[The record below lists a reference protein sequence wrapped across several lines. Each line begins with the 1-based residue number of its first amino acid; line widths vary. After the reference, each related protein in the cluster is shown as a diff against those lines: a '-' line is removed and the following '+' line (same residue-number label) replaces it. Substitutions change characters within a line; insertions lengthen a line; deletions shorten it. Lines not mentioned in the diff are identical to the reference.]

1 MGLASYGKPIY
12 FDKIKD
18 NLFIN
23 DKKEI
28 FKLNLDFFNHHKKNF
43 RYITGNDL
51 IIDQIY
57 SDKLTNLFEKEIKDI
72 ENFKKNFASSI
83 QKIYEYFF
91 KKIINKIISKN
102 YSENLVF
109 AGGCAL
115 NSSANNFITSDK
127 SIFKNIYI
135 PFAPGDNGGALGAA
149 FVVGKKYQT
158 KLKNLKSPYLGNN
171 FTNEYIET
179 VLKKKNVSNNLEY
192 ELINNENNLND
203 KVSTLIANDKVI
215 GWFQNKMEFGPRA
228 LGNRSILA
236 DPRNPNMKNI
246 INKKI
251 KFREKFRPFAPS
263 VLKDFQNEWFEDS
276 FDNLY
281 MSSLTKVKNEKKE
294 IIPAVT
300 HIDGTARIQ
309 TVNKEGNLRFYNLL
323 KSFKT
328 N

>member
-1 MGLASYGKPIY
+1 M
-12 FDKIKD
+12 
-18 NLFIN
+18 
-23 DKKEI
+23 
-28 FKLNLDFFNHHKKNF
+28 
-43 RYITGNDL
+43 
-51 IIDQIY
+51 
-57 SDKLTNLFEKEIKDI
+57 
-72 ENFKKNFASSI
+72 
-83 QKIYEYFF
+83 
-91 KKIINKIISKN
+91 
-102 YSENLVF
+102 
-109 AGGCAL
+109 
-115 NSSANNFITSDK
+115 
-127 SIFKNIYI
+127 
-135 PFAPGDNGGALGAA
+135 
-149 FVVGKKYQT
+149 
-158 KLKNLKSPYLGNN
+158 
-171 FTNEYIET
+171 
-179 VLKKKNVSNNLEY
+179 EY

-300 HIDGTARIQ
+300 HIDGT
-309 TVNKEGNLRFYNLL
+309 VE
-323 KSFKT
+323 
-328 N
+328 

>member
-1 MGLASYGKPIY
+1 M
-12 FDKIKD
+12 
-18 NLFIN
+18 
-23 DKKEI
+23 
-28 FKLNLDFFNHHKKNF
+28 
-43 RYITGNDL
+43 
-51 IIDQIY
+51 
-57 SDKLTNLFEKEIKDI
+57 
-72 ENFKKNFASSI
+72 
-83 QKIYEYFF
+83 
-91 KKIINKIISKN
+91 
-102 YSENLVF
+102 
-109 AGGCAL
+109 
-115 NSSANNFITSDK
+115 
-127 SIFKNIYI
+127 
-135 PFAPGDNGGALGAA
+135 
-149 FVVGKKYQT
+149 
-158 KLKNLKSPYLGNN
+158 
-171 FTNEYIET
+171 
-179 VLKKKNVSNNLEY
+179 EY

-323 KSFKT
+323 KKFFKT

>member
-1 MGLASYGKPIY
+1 
-12 FDKIKD
+12 
-18 NLFIN
+18 
-23 DKKEI
+23 
-28 FKLNLDFFNHHKKNF
+28 
-43 RYITGNDL
+43 
-51 IIDQIY
+51 
-57 SDKLTNLFEKEIKDI
+57 
-72 ENFKKNFASSI
+72 
-83 QKIYEYFF
+83 
-91 KKIINKIISKN
+91 
-102 YSENLVF
+102 
-109 AGGCAL
+109 
-115 NSSANNFITSDK
+115 
-127 SIFKNIYI
+127 
-135 PFAPGDNGGALGAA
+135 
-149 FVVGKKYQT
+149 
-158 KLKNLKSPYLGNN
+158 
-171 FTNEYIET
+171 
-179 VLKKKNVSNNLEY
+179 
-192 ELINNENNLND
+192 
-203 KVSTLIANDKVI
+203 
-215 GWFQNKMEFGPRA
+215 MEFGPRA